1 MLIVQK
7 QKNRVKDKESA
18 YKSEGAPK
26 LSLIFQ
32 FFIVDSY
39 VFNNGKPIRRHLVD
53 IVVDRINVLLKKMHN
68 ECIYFFF
75 TEKRPNEG
83 PILFSLVHVS
93 KNKKD
98 PFFILLFHLHSPTLT
113 PRYIE

>member
-26 LSLIFQ
+26 LSLFFQ

-53 IVVDRINVLLKKMHN
+53 IVVDRINLVLKKMHN
-68 ECIYFFF
+68 ECILIFFL
-75 TEKRPNEG
+75 TEERPNEG
-83 PILFSLVHVS
+83 PILFSLLCTSAKTMKIALQHNAMTKS
-93 KNKKD
+93 
-98 PFFILLFHLHSPTLT
+98 
-113 PRYIE
+113 